1 MFYAIFT
8 QSVYCMMYHD
18 IRFVTHQ
25 TKSVL
30 HVPPSLRTIHIYQVE
45 EIFCRRQSVAL
56 YSFFIAAF

>member
-1 MFYAIFT
+1 
-8 QSVYCMMYHD
+8 MMYHD
-18 IRFVTHQ
+18 ISFVTHQ

-45 EIFCRRQSVAL
+45 EIFCRRQSVTL